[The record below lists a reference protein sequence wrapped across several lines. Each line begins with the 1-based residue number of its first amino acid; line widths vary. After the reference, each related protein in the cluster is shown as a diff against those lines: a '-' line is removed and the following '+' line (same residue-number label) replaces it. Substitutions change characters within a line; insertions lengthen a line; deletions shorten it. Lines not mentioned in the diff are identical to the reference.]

1 MSNVIVFGANG
12 RTGHL
17 VVREA
22 LRLGHDVTAAV
33 RDPARWQPPTPQD
46 SPGTGKSTVVR
57 ADVRDAAA
65 VRSAVEG
72 HDVVVS
78 AIGPPGR
85 QANRLY
91 SDAARTLVS
100 AMEDAGIPRLIAV
113 TSGGVHHRDP
123 NFPWWYRNL
132 VTPLVRELYDD
143 MRLMETIVRRSAVDW
158 TFVRPA
164 RLQDEPPTGTYRVVD
179 ASNPKGGRKVTR
191 TDLAR
196 FIARELDEHRWS
208 HAAPTL
214 AE

>member
-1 MSNVIVFGANG
+1 MSNIIVFGANG

-22 LRLGHDVTAAV
+22 LHLGHDVTAAV
-33 RDPARWQPPTPQD
+33 REPAGWQPPTPED
-46 SPGTGKSTVVR
+46 SPGMGKSNVVR
-57 ADVRDAAA
+57 ADVRDAAG

-85 QANRLY
+85 HARGLY

-100 AMEDAGIPRLIAV
+100 AMEAAGVPRLIAV

-164 RLQDEPPTGTYRVVD
+164 RLQDEPPTGKYRVLD

-208 HAAPTL
+208 RAAPTL

>member
-12 RTGHL
+12 RSGRL
-17 VVREA
+17 IVREA
-22 LRLGHDVTAAV
+22 LNLGHDVTAAV
-33 RDPARWQPPTPQD
+33 REPARWQPPTAEGT
-46 SPGTGKSTVVR
+46 PGQGKPNVVR
-57 ADVRDAAA
+57 ADVRDADS

-72 HDVVVS
+72 HDIVIS
-78 AIGPPGR
+78 AIGPSGR
-85 QANRLY
+85 HAHRLY
-91 SDAARTLVS
+91 SDAARALVS
-100 AMEDAGIPRLIAV
+100 GMEGAGVTRLIAI

-132 VTPLVRELYDD
+132 VSSLARELYDD
-143 MRLMETIVRRSAVDW
+143 MRLMEAIVRESGVDW

-164 RLQDEPPTGTYRVVD
+164 RLQDEPPTDNYRVLD

>member
-12 RTGHL
+12 RTGLL

-33 RDPARWQPPTPQD
+33 RDPARWQAPAPED
-46 SPGTGKSTVVR
+46 SPGAGESSVVR
-57 ADVRDAAA
+57 ADVRDAAD
-65 VRSAVEG
+65 VRSAVAG

-85 QANRLY
+85 HAHGLY
-91 SDAARTLVS
+91 SDAARALVS
-100 AMEDAGIPRLIAV
+100 AMEGAGVPRLIAV

-143 MRLMETIVRRSAVDW
+143 MRLMETIVRASTVDW

-164 RLQDEPPTGTYRVVD
+164 RLQDEPPTGNYRVLD